1 MTQPT
6 AGAWRFEQLAG
17 DKKTLTL
24 SGYSAP
30 FGRPRQK
37 PVVRDK
43 LSIREKTIR
52 YPGSSG
58 PPTRHIFGDDY
69 EPWELQGRFM
79 DREGGAGYALKKTQ
93 EVIAFVRDKQAVRI
107 TWGDILQY
115 TGFIKSFDPGREG
128 PGDVEWRMVVLVD
141 DDTQAPP
148 QGPSPAPALP
158 ADSLAAIKAAL
169 AKTLSAPQ
177 APSLQPNILDAI
189 SNAIGAVTSALG
201 AVASAA
207 AQIQSF
213 ETALAGDLQRLR
225 AGLGQFRTALLTL
238 QGVVLSTRNDAIG
251 IGRSFGTD
259 ANSGGLFAD
268 IDVESSSALAAAQT
282 MDNQA
287 AVAQRGKAATRIT
300 AKGGDTWESLS
311 IRAYGAPDKADTL
324 RQANGVRYAAPPV
337 PGTSY
342 VVPSS

>member
-1 MTQPT
+1 MSAPT
-6 AGAWRFEQLAG
+6 AGAWRFEQLGG

-24 SGYSAP
+24 GGYSAP

-43 LSIREKTIR
+43 VSIREKTIR

-69 EPWELQGRFM
+69 EPWELSGRFM
-79 DREGGAGYALKKTQ
+79 DREGGAGYALQKTQ

-128 PGDVEWRMVVLVD
+128 PGDVEWKMVVLVD
-141 DDTQAPP
+141 DDTQSAP
-148 QGPSPAPALP
+148 QGPSPSRPSP
-158 ADSLAAIKAAL
+158 ADSLAAIQAAL
-169 AKTLSAPQ
+169 ATTLSAPTM
-177 APSLQPNILDAI
+177 PNLNPNILDAL
-189 SNAIGAVTSALG
+189 SSLVGAVSGAIGAIAN
-201 AVASAA
+201 VAN
-207 AQIQSF
+207 QMQSF
-213 ETALAGDLQRLR
+213 ETALAGDIQRLR
-225 AGLGQFRTALLTL
+225 AGIGQLRTALLTL
-238 QGVVLSTRNDAIG
+238 QGVVLSARNDAIG

-259 ANSGGLFAD
+259 ASSGGLFAS
-268 IDVESSSALAAAQT
+268 IDVETSSALAAAAS

-287 AVAQRGKAATRIT
+287 AIAQRGQAATRVT

-324 RQANGVRYAAPPV
+324 RQANGVRLAAPPV
-337 PGTSY
+337 AGTSY
-342 VVPSS
+342 VVPKS